1 MKFRVPQKLVEYVCT
16 GKKSEPEP
24 QSHCQG
30 DVQSDVVNLSQ
41 PVVVRNPVMSLNP
54 QTKIQTRLL
63 RGYQEGEIGRVQVE
77 GDETQLLL
85 RVDATTPDGK
95 TRQLLALVD
104 TGAQVNLF
112 RIGLFASEEVV
123 PAKCPIG
130 LVTVDGTRL
139 NGGDRHISLTLGF
152 SASRHLFFFFRTGN
166 DGKLH

>member
-1 MKFRVPQKLVEYVCT
+1 
-16 GKKSEPEP
+16 
-24 QSHCQG
+24 
-30 DVQSDVVNLSQ
+30 
-41 PVVVRNPVMSLNP
+41 MS
-54 QTKIQTRLL
+54 
-63 RGYQEGEIGRVQVE
+63 EIGRVQVE

-130 LVTVDGTRL
+130 LVTVDVTRP
-139 NGGDRHISLTLGF
+139 NG
-152 SASRHLFFFFRTGN
+152 
-166 DGKLH
+166 